1 MVALDFLRRLSR
13 FLSFRKAVSG
23 ALLAAIMDFAHHHD
37 GRILHA
43 GHSHDME
50 GVDISDGDPGFA
62 ILLTLLAGLATTI
75 GAAIAFCANT
85 DDNRVFAVCL
95 GVSAGV
101 MAYVSFSE
109 ILDMT
114 KQSFQDSGL
123 TERSGFLWGTLTTFA
138 GILLAM
144 LVEFIGMK
152 CFHRHVGEVVVTD
165 APEPA
170 VQDMASEKPLSKSER
185 LHMLQMA
192 TFSGIA
198 VALHN
203 FPEGIATFISTMAD
217 PSFGPAMAFA
227 IAMHNIPE
235 GLAVA
240 APIKKA
246 TGSKCKAFFW
256 AFVSGL
262 SEPLGGLLGWL
273 VLKDVLGPATYGI
286 FYGLTAGIM
295 LHISFKKMLPT
306 ALKYDPSN
314 RYTSYSFFAGM
325 ALMAISLIA
334 FRWA

>member
-1 MVALDFLRRLSR
+1 
-13 FLSFRKAVSG
+13 
-23 ALLAAIMDFAHHHD
+23 MDFAHHHD

-50 GVDISDGDPGFA
+50 GVDISEGDAGFA
-62 ILLTLLAGLATTI
+62 MLLTLLAGLATTI

-85 DDNRVFAVCL
+85 DDNRVFAICL
-95 GVSAGV
+95 GLAAGV

-114 KQSFQDSGL
+114 NQSFQDANL
-123 TERSGFLWGTLTTFA
+123 TERSAFTFGTLTVFG
-138 GILLAM
+138 GIVLAM
-144 LVEFIGMK
+144 LVEWIGTK
-152 CFHRHVGEVVVTD
+152 IFHRHVREIDVVITD
-165 APEPA
+165 APEPEA
-170 VQDMASEKPLSKSER
+170 QDAATDKPLSTAER
-185 LHMLQMA
+185 LNMLQMA
-192 TFSGIA
+192 AFSGIA

-273 VLKDVLGPATYGI
+273 VLKDVLGPATYAI

-295 LHISFKKMLPT
+295 LHISFKKLLPT
-306 ALKYDPSN
+306 ALKYDPNNS
-314 RYTSYSFFAGM
+314 YTSYSFFAGM
-325 ALMAISLIA
+325 AVMATSLIA

>member
-1 MVALDFLRRLSR
+1 
-13 FLSFRKAVSG
+13 
-23 ALLAAIMDFAHHHD
+23 
-37 GRILHA
+37 
-43 GHSHDME
+43 ME

-144 LVEFIGMK
+144 LVEYIGMK

>member
-1 MVALDFLRRLSR
+1 
-13 FLSFRKAVSG
+13 
-23 ALLAAIMDFAHHHD
+23 MDFAHHHD

-50 GVDISDGDPGFA
+50 GVDISDGDAGFA

-85 DDNRVFAVCL
+85 DDNRVFAICL
-95 GVSAGV
+95 GLAAGV

-114 KQSFQDSGL
+114 NQSFQDANL
-123 TERSGFLWGTLTTFA
+123 TERSSFTWGTLTVFG
-138 GILLAM
+138 GIVLAM
-144 LVEFIGMK
+144 VVEWIGTK
-152 CFHRHVGEVVVTD
+152 IFHRHVGEIDVVITD
-165 APEPA
+165 APEPEA
-170 VQDMASEKPLSKSER
+170 QDGVKPLSTSER
-185 LHMLQMA
+185 LNMLQMA
-192 TFSGIA
+192 AFSGIA

-295 LHISFKKMLPT
+295 IHISFKKLLPT
-306 ALKYDPSN
+306 ALKYDPNN

-325 ALMAISLIA
+325 AVMAISLIA